1 MPMSVRSTLF
11 SILLASACPAADL
24 TGNWLAAVPNAD
36 GTARKTYFD
45 LKQEGSRISGHIR
58 VNQFYYTIKESTGGP
73 EGFTLTAS
81 VMDGR
86 NERTVR
92 YQGKLERDELQI
104 GTR

>member
-45 LKQEGSRISGHIR
+45 LKQEGPRISGHIR
-58 VNQFYYTIKESTGGP
+58 ANHFYYTLKETTGGP
-73 EGFTLTAS
+73 ERFTLPARA
-81 VMDGR
+81 MDTR
-86 NERTVR
+86 PQRTLR
-92 YQGKLERDELQI
+92 HDGKLERHEPH
-104 GTR
+104 T